1 VAPDFLPIIGKLVAK
16 DAELRTRDWIKYGL
30 AGTIALGTVGC
41 IIALEVA
48 KQGRAIPDP
57 NEQRV
62 IQQTLSTF
70 GQIDRP
76 VNSPPPTSSNTQ

>member
-1 VAPDFLPIIGKLVAK
+1 
-16 DAELRTRDWIKYGL
+16 LRTQDWIKYGL
-30 AGTIALGTVGC
+30 AGSIALVTVGC

-48 KQGRAIPDP
+48 KQRRAFQDP

-70 GQIDRP
+70 GQADRP
-76 VNSPPPTSSNTQ
+76 VNSPPPTSNNTK